1 MFLCSTAGGERWR
14 EPPFSGVSLD
24 DVDVCYV
31 LRIEVGPVLGFL
43 VGYMMGRRMA
53 LLPLKIKNFLLV
65 PLGSPGPC
73 RPAARSTDLVK
84 SQ

>member
-1 MFLCSTAGGERWR
+1 MIENEIASNGMFLCSTAGGERWR

-43 VGYMMGRRMA
+43 VGYMERRMA
-53 LLPLKIKNFLLV
+53 LLLLK
-65 PLGSPGPC
+65 
-73 RPAARSTDLVK
+73 
-84 SQ
+84 

>member
-1 MFLCSTAGGERWR
+1 MFLRSTAGGERWR

-53 LLPLKIKNFLLV
+53 LLPLK
-65 PLGSPGPC
+65 
-73 RPAARSTDLVK
+73 
-84 SQ
+84 

>member
-53 LLPLKIKNFLLV
+53 LLPLPLKKFSVAKV
-65 PLGSPGPC
+65 PRRTRSC
-73 RPAARSTDLVK
+73 RGTLCRDEW
-84 SQ
+84 